1 MFKNNHT
8 GSEFISRNP
17 KITKWMTLAAT
28 CLGLLLLNIDLFI
41 VNVALPSIGHD
52 LHAPVNIVSWTI
64 STYVLML
71 GVLPAGLGKI
81 GDIWGQKK
89 CYLGGL
95 ALFTLASL
103 ACGLASS
110 IGWLI
115 AFRTLQGIGAAAITP
130 GTLAI
135 LIRAFP
141 RNQKGF
147 AIGLNGG
154 IGGLGLV
161 AGPVLGG
168 VIIAGSSW
176 RWIFFVNIPLGLLA
190 IMLTAVFVVESQ
202 VEVKSKAMDWLG
214 MLCLCMG
221 LFPIL
226 FAFTRAESDG
236 FDPLSI
242 CSLLGGLAVI
252 GLFVFVEKK
261 TRHPLIELSLF
272 KNAAFIMPCISLFL
286 FSAALFGSQP
296 YWNLFFQNFWGFTP
310 LQGGL
315 AFLPATVLIA
325 ALTPFSGII
334 SQKSERHL
342 RYIVMLGVIL
352 VGFSFFYVTRINSQ
366 SHFVNGFLPALL
378 IRGVG
383 IPILMASTSLAIM
396 NAVSDDQSGL
406 AAGMLNIFKN
416 IGTAMGVTLLGQTY
430 IHEVGQRLSLL
441 HGVRSPYSV
450 SEIKESAYQFISSH
464 DHFRTMTAVAIIKG
478 FDKMSMICML
488 AFIPAFISAFLIK
501 SHKERN
507 L

>member
-1 MFKNNHT
+1 MLEND
-8 GSEFISRNP
+8 SEIIFRNP

-52 LHAPVNIVSWTI
+52 MHAPVNIVSWTI

-95 ALFTLASL
+95 ILFTLASL
-103 ACGLASS
+103 ACGLASG

-168 VIIAGSSW
+168 VIITGSNW
-176 RWIFFVNIPLGLLA
+176 RWIFFVNVPLGLLA
-190 IMLTAVFVVESQ
+190 IILTVVFVAESHY
-202 VEVKSKAMDWLG
+202 EVKSKAMDWLG
-214 MLCLCMG
+214 LLCLSVG

-226 FAFTRAESDG
+226 FAFTKAESDG
-236 FDPLSI
+236 FDAISI
-242 CSLLGGLAVI
+242 CSLLGGLAVM
-252 GLFVFVEKK
+252 GLFILVEKK
-261 TRHPLIELSLF
+261 ARNPLIELSLF
-272 KNAAFIMPCISLFL
+272 KNTAFIMSCISLFL

-296 YWNLFFQNFWGFTP
+296 YWSLFFQNFWGFTP

-315 AFLPATVLIA
+315 AFLPATALIA
-325 ALTPFSGII
+325 VLTPISGII

-342 RYIVMLGVIL
+342 SYIVMLGVIL
-352 VGFSFFYVTRINSQ
+352 VGFSFLYVTRINNQ
-366 SHFVNGFLPALL
+366 SNFTNGFLPALL

-383 IPILMASTSLAIM
+383 IPVLMASTSLSIM
-396 NAVSDDQSGL
+396 NAVSDDKSGL
-406 AAGMLNIFKN
+406 AAGILNIFKN
-416 IGTAMGVTLLGQTY
+416 IGTAMGVALLGQVY
-430 IHEVGQRLSLL
+430 IHQVGQTLSALQ
-441 HGVRSPYSV
+441 GIRPQYKVA
-450 SEIKESAYQFISSH
+450 EIKESSFQFISSN
-464 DHFRTMTAVAIIKG
+464 DHFIRAMTDTAIIKG
-478 FDKMSMICML
+478 FDNLSMVCTL

-501 SHKERN
+501 EHRNRN